1 MGQSGR
7 GWSYDSPDVLWVLLP
22 WPLQV
27 QRAHHEWLLDGVN
40 LPSKVAIDFEQ
51 FPNIFERYLFDKDDC
66 DKLIKSSHVV
76 EKDELYDVIT
86 SLEIN
91 FNLD

>member
-1 MGQSGR
+1 M
-7 GWSYDSPDVLWVLLP
+7 LLP

-40 LPSKVAIDFEQ
+40 LPSKVATDFEQ
-51 FPNIFERYLFDKDDC
+51 MEFPNIFESYLFDEDDC
-66 DKLIKSSHVV
+66 DELIKSSHVV
-76 EKDELYDVIT
+76 EKDELYDVIN
-86 SLEIN
+86 SLETN

>member
-1 MGQSGR
+1 MT
-7 GWSYDSPDVLWVLLP
+7 
-22 WPLQV
+22 V
-27 QRAHHEWLLDGVN
+27 QMSCGCCCPGHCQFNVHTHEWLLDGVN